1 MNTTA
6 LLAAEVVPPAGS
18 DARLIIAAVA
28 GVAVIIA
35 LITWLDLHP
44 FLALS
49 IGAVGVGLAAGL
61 GSAESV
67 AAFAT
72 GFGSTMGSVGIL
84 IGFGA
89 MFGKLLADSGG
100 ADRVVDTLVGRS
112 STKALP

>member
-6 LLAAEVVPPAGS
+6 LLAAEVVPAGS

-67 AAFAT
+67 
-72 GFGSTMGSVGIL
+72 
-84 IGFGA
+84 
-89 MFGKLLADSGG
+89 
-100 ADRVVDTLVGRS
+100 
-112 STKALP
+112 